1 MCGAVSMPRVS
12 ARKEIVKA
20 IAEALNVSP
29 TWLLTGEG
37 ARDSAEASLPPT
49 DPKAEPQMFGAEVF
63 DRLYEMAQEAL
74 DGYGPHSVPLEAR
87 RVILPLVS
95 RIYAE
100 QGPAPFLPPE
110 RWVTYEWKGW
120 ETQQKEFGSS
130 DPGVTPQDIRYLQ
143 TPPGAGPRA
152 GRRPPPAKLRRAGQ
166 QLAIGSGPRL
176 HPAIWGHSAP
186 AHQAR
191 VRVHQ
196 SRLGV

>member
-110 RWVTYEWKGW
+110 RWATYEWKGW

-130 DPGVTPQDIRYLQ
+130 DPVVTPQDIRYLLEHHLGLA
-143 TPPGAGPRA
+143 PVLGAA
-152 GRRPPPAKLRRAGQ
+152 HLRLNYGERVSSW
-166 QLAIGSGPRL
+166 L
-176 HPAIWGHSAP
+176 SAL
-186 AHQAR
+186 AR
-191 VRVHQ
+191 VYT
-196 SRLGV
+196 L